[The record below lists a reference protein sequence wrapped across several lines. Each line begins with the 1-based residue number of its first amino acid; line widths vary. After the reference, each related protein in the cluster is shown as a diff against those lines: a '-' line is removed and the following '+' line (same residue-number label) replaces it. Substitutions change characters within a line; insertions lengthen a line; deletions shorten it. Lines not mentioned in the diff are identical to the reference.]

1 VRAARGTRDVQVP
14 GVENL
19 GYLVG
24 GLAASEDVRCGLGSV
39 PGFPGFDGTASSGL
53 QGIGALVRQSLT
65 RSRCRPSHA
74 RAGPARG
81 GHATPM
87 CPAVIATLS
96 RLAWPTRR
104 PRRPLRGCGP
114 AAGGDGLGDRAEAV
128 SAALRATAEARS
140 RYSRC
145 SQRFSASNCQFQ
157 CRFLRSSPL
166 AAAAVIIVRP
176 RAFLLQAAACRLSR
190 AFMRRLQPRA
200 ATLT

>member
-1 VRAARGTRDVQVP
+1 MREQ
-14 GVENL
+14 
-19 GYLVG
+19 
-24 GLAASEDVRCGLGSV
+24 
-39 PGFPGFDGTASSGL
+39 
-53 QGIGALVRQSLT
+53 
-65 RSRCRPSHA
+65 
-74 RAGPARG
+74 GPARG

-128 SAALRATAEARS
+128 SAALRAAAEARS

-176 RAFLLQAAACRLSR
+176 RAVLLQAAACRLSR

-200 ATLT
+200 ATLTWPRVHATAGRQAGLAGLVESVQVNVRIRGTDRK

>member
-1 VRAARGTRDVQVP
+1 MREQ
-14 GVENL
+14 
-19 GYLVG
+19 
-24 GLAASEDVRCGLGSV
+24 
-39 PGFPGFDGTASSGL
+39 
-53 QGIGALVRQSLT
+53 
-65 RSRCRPSHA
+65 
-74 RAGPARG
+74 GPARG

-96 RLAWPTRR
+96 PASLAHKAAKTATARLWPRSR
-104 PRRPLRGCGP
+104 
-114 AAGGDGLGDRAEAV
+114 GDGLGDRAEAV
-128 SAALRATAEARS
+128 SAALRAAAEARS

-200 ATLT
+200 ATLTWPRVHATAGRHGLAGLVESVQVNVRIRGTGRK

>member
-1 VRAARGTRDVQVP
+1 MREQ
-14 GVENL
+14 
-19 GYLVG
+19 
-24 GLAASEDVRCGLGSV
+24 
-39 PGFPGFDGTASSGL
+39 
-53 QGIGALVRQSLT
+53 
-65 RSRCRPSHA
+65 
-74 RAGPARG
+74 GPARG

-104 PRRPLRGCGP
+104 PRRPLRGCSP

-128 SAALRATAEARS
+128 SAALRAAAEARS

-200 ATLT
+200 DTLTWPRVHATAGRQAGACGPGRVSTGQRTDTGHGQEMKD

>member
-1 VRAARGTRDVQVP
+1 MREQ
-14 GVENL
+14 
-19 GYLVG
+19 
-24 GLAASEDVRCGLGSV
+24 GS
-39 PGFPGFDGTASSGL
+39 
-53 QGIGALVRQSLT
+53 
-65 RSRCRPSHA
+65 
-74 RAGPARG
+74 ARG

-87 CPAVIATLS
+87 CLRSLRRSP

-114 AAGGDGLGDRAEAV
+114 AAGDGGSETGAEAV
-128 SAALRATAEARS
+128 SAAPRAAAEARS

-176 RAFLLQAAACRLSR
+176 RAFLLQAAAYRLSR

-200 ATLT
+200 ATLTWPRVHATAGRHGLAGLVESVQVNVRIRGTGRK